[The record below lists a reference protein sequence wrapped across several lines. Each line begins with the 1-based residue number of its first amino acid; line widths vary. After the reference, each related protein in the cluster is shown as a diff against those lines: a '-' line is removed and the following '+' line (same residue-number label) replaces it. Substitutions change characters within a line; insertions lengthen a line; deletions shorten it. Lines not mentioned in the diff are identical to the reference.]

1 MATGTQVRG
10 RLAAKDSASRKPG
23 AAAREAERLALAVG
37 VFSHPLRIRIMET
50 VGEWGEASP
59 SQLAAEFGVNLTA
72 LSYHVR
78 ELVNAG
84 LLRRTRTRPRRG
96 AIEHFYAVRA
106 EAEPTLRALEVRS
119 AALRGRMGGRS

>member
-1 MATGTQVRG
+1 MATATATRDAEAR
-10 RLAAKDSASRKPG
+10 RLAK
-23 AAAREAERLALAVG
+23 AVG
-37 VFSHPLRIRIMET
+37 VFDHPLRLRIMET
-50 VGEWGEASP
+50 VAEGEASP
-59 SQLAAEFGVNLTA
+59 SQLAAEFGVSLSG

-78 ELVNAG
+78 ALVDAG
-84 LLRRTRTRPRRG
+84 LLRRTRTRTRRG